1 MMDSLEMDL
10 HEDYKSPFDFNAGV
24 NRNYLYLSPS
34 LTLSPPGSPVLK
46 NSGLLK
52 KETIPEVGEDA
63 AASVNV
69 LSEEEQDEL
78 RRELAKVEEEI
89 QTLSQVL
96 AAKEKY
102 LAEIKK
108 KLGINSLQE
117 LKQNLSKGW
126 QDVTATH
133 AYKKTS
139 ETLSQAGQKASAA
152 FSSVGSAI
160 TKKLEDVKN
169 SPTFKSFEERVE
181 NLKVPPR
188 KVESFASMLRRSP
201 LIQMGPA
208 KDKIV
213 LGEIFYILEDDL
225 YIDFGGKFHCICKR
239 PELDGEKY
247 QKGTKVRLR
256 LIDLELSARFL
267 GAKTDTTLLEAEAVL
282 LGLVEGKENRQK

>member
-1 MMDSLEMDL
+1 MAAEMD
-10 HEDYKSPFDFNAGV
+10 
-24 NRNYLYLSPS
+24 PS
-34 LTLSPPGSPVLK
+34 GCQQ
-46 NSGLLK
+46 GLLK
-52 KETIPEVGEDA
+52 NEAIPEVGEDA
-63 AASVNV
+63 AATDA

-96 AAKEKY
+96 AAKEKH
-102 LAEIKK
+102 LAEIKR
-108 KLGINSLQE
+108 KLGISSLQE

-126 QDVTATH
+126 QDVTSTN

-152 FSSVGSAI
+152 FSTVGSVI

-169 SPTFKSFEERVE
+169 SPTFKSFEEKVE
-181 NLKVPPR
+181 NLKIR
-188 KVESFASMLRRSP
+188 SKDVETFASMLRRSP

-213 LGEIFYILEDDL
+213 LGQIFHIVEDDL
-225 YIDFGGKFHCICKR
+225 YIDFGAKFHCVCKR
-239 PELDGEKY
+239 PEVDGKKY
-247 QKGTKVRLR
+247 QKGSKVRLR
-256 LIDLELSARFL
+256 LADLELSSRFL
-267 GAKTDTTLLEAEAVL
+267 GAKTDTTLLEADAVL